1 MKSCRLVVIALLA
14 SLPLVFTSSA
24 SSGGDYH
31 FDIDSITTDETS
43 RSDDSTVGIR
53 EDIPTKFADRYQAW
67 KKEFLSTESGREQ
80 WNRYATNPLLKLTI
94 TVSRDNA
101 EGATTGRYKWN
112 DKGQLIAATIVL
124 GFRLDQGYPNPIY
137 FPVMNSLVPTGTA
150 NDVTGN
156 TLAATKMAHEF
167 GHVNRTAQVDGTLY
181 QLQTQLIPQ
190 YNKIFLSNGRDP
202 KDPRLVEMAQKIG
215 GTPVEIWEDRE
226 YWDETSRSDD
236 STVGIR
242 EDIPTKFADRYQA
255 WKKEFLS
262 TESGREQW
270 NRYATNPL
278 LKLTITVSRDN
289 AEGATTGRYKWNDKG
304 QLIAATIVL
313 GFRLDQGYPN
323 PIYFP
328 VMNSLVPTGTAND
341 VTGNTLAATK
351 MAHEFGHVNRTAQV
365 DGTLYQLQTQLIP
378 QYNKIFLSNGRDPK
392 DPRLVEMAQKI
403 GGTPVEIWEDREYW
417 GETNAMVFLRDRF
430 TEQRQLCPIFNRIR
444 SSIDLYAKGYERRF
458 LDIAQSVASKGAC
471 GW

>member
-14 SLPLVFTSSA
+14 FLPLVLTSSA

-31 FDIDSITTDETS
+31 FDIDSVTTEETS
-43 RSDDSTVGIR
+43 RSDDSTVGVR
-53 EDIPTKFADRYQAW
+53 EDIPIKFADRYQAW

-80 WNRYATNPLLKLTI
+80 WNRYANDPLLKLTI

-101 EGATTGRYKWN
+101 EGATTGKYKWN

-167 GHVNRTAQVDGTLY
+167 GHVNRTAQVDGALY

-190 YNKIFLSNGRDP
+190 YNKIFLSNR
-202 KDPRLVEMAQKIG
+202 R
-215 GTPVEIWEDRE
+215 
-226 YWDETSRSDD
+226 
-236 STVGIR
+236 
-242 EDIPTKFADRYQA
+242 
-255 WKKEFLS
+255 
-262 TESGREQW
+262 
-270 NRYATNPL
+270 N
-278 LKLTITVSRDN
+278 
-289 AEGATTGRYKWNDKG
+289 
-304 QLIAATIVL
+304 
-313 GFRLDQGYPN
+313 
-323 PIYFP
+323 
-328 VMNSLVPTGTAND
+328 
-341 VTGNTLAATK
+341 
-351 MAHEFGHVNRTAQV
+351 
-365 DGTLYQLQTQLIP
+365 
-378 QYNKIFLSNGRDPK
+378 PK

-430 TEQRQLCPIFNRIR
+430 TEERQLCPIFSRIR
-444 SSIDLYAKGYERRF
+444 SRIDLYAKSYERGF
-458 LDIAQSVASKGAC
+458 LEIAQSVTSKGTTC